1 MSEKIMETN
10 ASSIQSSSLF
20 QPVPT
25 NRLQSNLAS
34 HYNRTSEFVDARFN
48 ELIAMPDALD
58 SKSAEKNAE
67 PQDGTARLKP
77 FGLGRLLD
85 IFA

>member
-1 MSEKIMETN
+1 METN
-10 ASSIQSSSLF
+10 TPAIQSTSLF
-20 QPVPT
+20 RPIPT

-48 ELIAMPDALD
+48 ELIDLPDDLD
-58 SKSAEKNAE
+58 SKMAKKNAE
-67 PQDGTARLKP
+67 IQEDTARLKP

-85 IFA
+85 IYA